1 MMVGEAWWV
10 VTLAS
15 IEQERPS
22 VLLSMHESGFRD
34 NITSINRLLYLCR
47 KIGNWWELGD
57 VVEVV
62 DFILAPFSLLLPQA
76 SIFNQVLQALPFHF
90 SLFSSSH
97 RNFLTCLFSEGPG
110 NV

>member
-1 MMVGEAWWV
+1 

-62 DFILAPFSLLLPQA
+62 VDFILAPFYFVAPSG
-76 SIFNQVLQALPFHF
+76 I
-90 SLFSSSH
+90 
-97 RNFLTCLFSEGPG
+97 NF
-110 NV
+110 